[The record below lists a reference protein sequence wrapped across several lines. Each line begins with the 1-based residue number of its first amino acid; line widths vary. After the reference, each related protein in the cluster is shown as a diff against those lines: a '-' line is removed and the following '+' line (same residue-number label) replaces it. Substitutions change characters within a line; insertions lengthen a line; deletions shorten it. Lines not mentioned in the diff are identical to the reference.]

1 MTARYPILVDVDD
14 RQVVVV
20 GGGQVAERRVRDLL
34 AAGAAV
40 RVVSPELS
48 AGLAGL
54 AARGE
59 VTAELRPY
67 RQGDLAGAAL
77 AVAATDDPEVNRRV
91 AADGHATGVLVN
103 RVDAPD
109 QGGFTVPA
117 VLRRGDL
124 TVAVATAGRA
134 PGLAGAVRRRLEGDF
149 GPEWADLVDL
159 LAADRASL
167 PGAADEAAWRELLAP
182 EVLESMRRGETTAVR
197 ERIRGCRSSSSA

>member
-1 MTARYPILVDVDD
+1 MTARFPILVDVDG
-14 RQVVVV
+14 RMVVVV
-20 GGGQVAERRVRDLL
+20 GGGHVAERRARELL
-34 AAGAAV
+34 AAGGVV
-40 RVVSPELS
+40 RVVSPEVGT
-48 AGLAGL
+48 GLAEL
-54 AARGE
+54 AAKGE
-59 VTAELRPY
+59 LTVEPRPY
-67 RQGDLAGAAL
+67 RQGDLEGAAL
-77 AVAATDDPEVNRRV
+77 AVAATDDPAVNRRV
-91 AADGHATGVLVN
+91 AADGRLAGVLVN
-103 RVDAPD
+103 RADTPEA
-109 QGGFTVPA
+109 GGFSVPA

-182 EVLESMRRGETTAVR
+182 EVLDSVRRGEKAAVR

>member
-1 MTARYPILVDVDD
+1 MTARFPILVDVDG
-14 RQVVVV
+14 RMVVVV
-20 GGGQVAERRVRDLL
+20 GGGHVAERRARELL
-34 AAGAAV
+34 AAGGVV
-40 RVVSPELS
+40 RVVSPEVGT
-48 AGLAGL
+48 GLAEL
-54 AARGE
+54 AAKGE
-59 VTAELRPY
+59 LTVEPRPY
-67 RQGDLAGAAL
+67 RQGDLEGAAL

-91 AADGHATGVLVN
+91 AADGRDAGVLVN
-103 RVDAPD
+103 RADAPEA
-109 QGGFTVPA
+109 GGFSVPA

-182 EVLESMRRGETTAVR
+182 EVLDSVRRGEKAAVR

>member
-1 MTARYPILVDVDD
+1 MTARFPILVDVDG
-14 RQVVVV
+14 RLVVVV
-20 GGGQVAERRVRDLL
+20 GGGRVAERRVRELR
-34 AAGAAV
+34 AAGAVV
-40 RVVSPELS
+40 RVVSPKLG

-54 AARGE
+54 AAGGE
-59 VTAELRPY
+59 LAVEPRRY
-67 RQGDLAGAAL
+67 RRGDLAGAAL

-91 AADGHATGVLVN
+91 AADGRDAGVLVN
-103 RVDAPD
+103 RADAPD
-109 QGGFTVPA
+109 EGGFSVPA

-134 PGLAGAVRRRLEGDF
+134 PGLAGAVRRRLERDF
-149 GPEWADLVDL
+149 GPEWADLVEL

-182 EVLESMRRGETTAVR
+182 EVLDSVRRGEKAAIR